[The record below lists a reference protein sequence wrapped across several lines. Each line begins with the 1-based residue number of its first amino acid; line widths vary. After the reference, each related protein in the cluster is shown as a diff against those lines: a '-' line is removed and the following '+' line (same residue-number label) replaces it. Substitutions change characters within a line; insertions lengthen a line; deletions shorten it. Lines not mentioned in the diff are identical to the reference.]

1 MKVALIFFGG
11 LLLSSLSLVVSR
23 HESRKLVNEIEL
35 MRVAEAQIR
44 ETQNKLLIER
54 GYWGSPSRIEEL
66 AVARLKMK
74 YPGTKD
80 ERLLIGV
87 TRSGADE

>member
-11 LLLSSLSLVVSR
+11 ILLSSLSLVVSR

-35 MRVAEAQIR
+35 MRVAEDQIL
-44 ETQNKLLIER
+44 EMHDKLLIEK
-54 GYWGSPSRIEEL
+54 GVWGSPSRIEEL
-66 AVARLKMK
+66 AVANLRMK
-74 YPGTKD
+74 YPGPND

-87 TRSGADE
+87 TRSDSSE